1 SFNSE
6 QAELGNPFLPSRR
19 LARSP
24 PPAATPTAVEGAMAP
39 LASSQPHD
47 FVKSTDSDGDAVCS
61 KPLTAP
67 AVTIS
72 EPEVEAKIES
82 RLDTKSNSVANPE
95 NVSAGLEVAPE
106 IPKEAELEAAP
117 EVPQEE
123 EPEVPPDVPQEE
135 EPEVPPDV
143 PQEEEPE
150 VPPDVPQEEEPEVP
164 PDVPQE
170 EEPEVSPD
178 VPQEAKLERTP
189 ESGRKNEENSAD
201 SLTTANPIAVQAATQ
216 GDPELHRR
224 LLEAEAQVARLV
236 EENGRLRFDVDCSH
250 LVFGEFDRCLRRL
263 NEQKLT
269 GDRQVEGIL
278 REKIQALEDLRSMEA
293 AFTELHRR
301 FERSKLVV
309 EALRNKEAALNRCAS
324 ECQTRLARNEQRYH
338 DLKALAETRLEAASR
353 YLAEQRR
360 AADADVAR
368 LQAVLRKAELR
379 THNLQA
385 ELDQR
390 VRENAE
396 LTSICDELIRQ
407 VGQDSDA

>member
-150 VPPDVPQEEEPEVP
+150 VPPDVPQE
-164 PDVPQE
+164 
-170 EEPEVSPD
+170 
-178 VPQEAKLERTP
+178 AKLERTP

-201 SLTTANPIAVQAATQ
+201 SLTTANPIATQ

-224 LLEAEAQVARLV
+224 LLEAEAQVAHLV

>member
-1 SFNSE
+1 FQSFNSE

-123 EPEVPPDVPQEE
+123 EPEVPPDVPQ
-135 EPEVPPDV
+135 
-143 PQEEEPE
+143 
-150 VPPDVPQEEEPEVP
+150 
-164 PDVPQE
+164 
-170 EEPEVSPD
+170 
-178 VPQEAKLERTP
+178 KRNLKFRRMFHRKRNLKFRRMFHRKRNLKFRRMFHRKRNRT
-189 ESGRKNEENSAD
+189 
-201 SLTTANPIAVQAATQ
+201 NPIAVQAATQ

>member
-117 EVPQEE
+117 E
-123 EPEVPPDVPQEE
+123 
-135 EPEVPPDV
+135 V